1 LLQHRRPSH
10 LESQQQRSFGT
21 LQVLAVAMLV
31 LNYDVRSLLQG
42 WPMLNVEEDDR
53 KRLLQ
58 SVTDVVL
65 VNGTSR
71 VPDDKDISL
80 AKELIR
86 SRWRFLMPIP

>member
-1 LLQHRRPSH
+1 
-10 LESQQQRSFGT
+10 
-21 LQVLAVAMLV
+21 
-31 LNYDVRSLLQG
+31 
-42 WPMLNVEEDDR
+42 MLNVEEDDR